1 MDISL
6 EVAKDA
12 AFTISS
18 QYRVRLMIQRGRM
31 EPHRSALADIDF
43 GVTNSAAPRVL
54 EMRYGVRCFSARR
67 VGIIDAAFA
76 VHPGNVRRYHLDRVP
91 SIGSVRFPK
100 RSYSPRATSQIKQSA
115 KRLCF
120 HLAP

>member
-43 GVTNSAAPRVL
+43 
-54 EMRYGVRCFSARR
+54 
-67 VGIIDAAFA
+67 
-76 VHPGNVRRYHLDRVP
+76 VHSH
-91 SIGSVRFPK
+91 
-100 RSYSPRATSQIKQSA
+100 
-115 KRLCF
+115 
-120 HLAP
+120 